1 MENETLHTATSN
13 QIPLDN
19 AISSLRTYP
28 KRNFISVNDGAGK
41 IQNRLVVF
49 DFLFPVY
56 KALLQILCN

>member
-28 KRNFISVNDGAGK
+28 KRNCQIIHND
-41 IQNRLVVF
+41 NF
-49 DFLFPVY
+49 
-56 KALLQILCN
+56 